1 MITPVSGLALA
12 GDATD
17 AAKLANSYQLW
28 GGIRTNHVI
37 SSSGSFVDQLG
48 SSRGLSTPEDL
59 ALLIELRKLAD
70 LVVVDA
76 ATARNEK
83 YNRLSHAHLAIVS
96 ASGDFTS
103 IPATSATDKVTL
115 FSEAKPTVETAG
127 VDHHQ
132 IASADPFRQILLW
145 AKGLGMSSI
154 LVEAGPRLT
163 KICFETTKVSQS
175 AITFTPKLPRN
186 AVSGSMNPFSPSGEL
201 VSLAESTNASF
212 TLWSY

>member
-12 GDATD
+12 GEATD
-17 AAKLANSYQLW
+17 TAKLANSYQPW
-28 GGIRTNHVI
+28 RGIRTNHVI
-37 SSSGSFVDQLG
+37 SSSGSFVDQFG
-48 SSRGLSTPEDL
+48 SSRGISTTEDL

-83 YNRLSHAHLAIVS
+83 YKRLSHAHLAIVS

-115 FSEAKPTVETAG
+115 FSESKPTVETAG

-132 IASADPFRQILLW
+132 IASDDPFSQILLW
-145 AKGLGMSSI
+145 AMGLGMSSI
-154 LVEAGPRLT
+154 LVEAGPSLT

-186 AVSGSMNPFSPSGEL
+186 AVNRSMNPFSPSGEL